1 MGERLQGK
9 RTIVTGAGSG
19 IGATAAALFAS
30 EGAQVICA
38 DINGDAVAALAAE
51 IGSAAKAVQV
61 DVADP
66 ASCEN
71 MVAETMAAF
80 GGVDAVYSN
89 AGIAGPGRA
98 GDISLEDWNRVL
110 SINLTGKWLAVKY
123 ALPHMIEAGGG
134 SLVLQASVGGIV
146 GVPGIAAYAAAKA
159 GVIGLT
165 KQMAV
170 DYGPDNIRVN
180 AVCPGTV
187 PTPLVRETYEQR
199 GGFASTA
206 AVGEDATIDDM
217 IDAASARHPI
227 GRVGTTTDVAQL
239 ALHLASDEA
248 NWTTGSIFTVDGGMT
263 AA

>member
-19 IGATAAALFAS
+19 IGATAAALFAA
-30 EGAQVICA
+30 EGAQVTCA

-51 IGSAAKAVQV
+51 IGPSAKAVQV
-61 DVADP
+61 DVANP

-71 MVAETMAAF
+71 MVAETVAAF

-89 AGIAGPGRA
+89 AGIAGPGSA
-98 GDISLEDWNRVL
+98 GDISFEDWNRIL

-123 ALPHMIEAGGG
+123 ALPHMIEGGGG
-134 SLVLQASVGGIV
+134 SLVLQASVGGII
-146 GVPGIAAYAAAKA
+146 GVPGIAAYSAAKA

-187 PTPLVRETYEQR
+187 PTPLVRATYEQR
-199 GGFASTA
+199 GGFASA
-206 AVGEDATIDDM
+206 AAFSEDATIDDM
-217 IDAASARHPI
+217 LEAAGARHPL

-248 NWTTGSIFTVDGGMT
+248 NWTTGSIFTIDGGMS